1 LDVFSLFAKIGLDTS
16 DYERGLNDASG
27 KTHSFGEKLKSGL
40 SMAAKTVTVA
50 VGAATTAIGALA
62 KSSLDGY
69 AEYEQ
74 LVGGVE
80 TLFGAGGKSLEEY
93 AESVGGMTDK
103 VKRQYNDLIT
113 AQEFVMEDAANAYKT
128 AGLSANEYMETVTS
142 FSAALI
148 QSLGG
153 DTMAAAEYANTAIT
167 DMSDN
172 ANKMGTAMD
181 SIQNAYQGFA
191 KQNFTM
197 LDNLKLGYGGTKEE
211 MQRLL
216 EDAEKLS
223 GIEYDISSYA
233 DIVDAIHVV
242 QTEMGITGTT
252 ALEASTTIQGSVD
265 SMKSAWQN
273 LVVGIADENAD
284 LDGLIG
290 NFVDSVATAGENII
304 PRVEQILTGMGTVVE
319 KLGPII
325 AEKLPS
331 IISSVLPSMVE
342 SGMQLLGALGQGLID
357 NLPAIMDSAVQ
368 IVTTL
373 VQDISQSL
381 PELIPAAMEAIT
393 TIVQGLI
400 DNLPMLLEGA
410 LQLVQGLAD
419 GIIEAIPVLIEALP
433 ELIQGIVD
441 FLIEGIPMLID
452 AAISIIDGIVAAL
465 PDIIQALIDALPSI
479 IESLV
484 SGLISCIGALV
495 QGAIQLVVALVT
507 HMPEIIASLIEA
519 IPYII
524 TSIIDGFVDGLGSFV
539 ECGGQIMD
547 ALWQGI
553 QDIWDSMVTWFT
565 QTIPE
570 LIGNIGTWF
579 SELPGKVGQWFT
591 EVFNNVKAWGSNMW
605 NKAQEIA
612 KDFVNKFV
620 NFVKE
625 LPGKLWE
632 WLQNAISKVTSFAS
646 DLWNKAVEAGA
657 NLVKG
662 LWDGIQGLASW
673 LWEQVSGWISGIWDG
688 ICNFFGIHSP
698 STEMAWVGEM
708 LVKGLAGS
716 INENG
721 DEAVSAAENM
731 SENILKTMDGL
742 GKEMENA
749 ISSDLFPNEISSSV
763 KAYSGQG
770 RGTESGL
777 YGSSVFHITIN
788 GAKYSDEQSLARA
801 VAQEIQYMTERRSAA
816 FATA

>member
-1 LDVFSLFAKIGLDTS
+1 MDVFSLFARIGLDTS
-16 DYERGLNDASG
+16 DYDKGLNDASG

-40 SMAAKTVTVA
+40 ATAAKMGAVA
-50 VGAATTAIGALA
+50 ITAITTATTA
-62 KSSLDGY
+62 
-69 AEYEQ
+69 
-74 LVGGVE
+74 
-80 TLFGAGGKSLEEY
+80 
-93 AESVGGMTDK
+93 M
-103 VKRQYNDLIT
+103 
-113 AQEFVMEDAANAYKT
+113 
-128 AGLSANEYMETVTS
+128 
-142 FSAALI
+142 
-148 QSLGG
+148 
-153 DTMAAAEYANTAIT
+153 
-167 DMSDN
+167 
-172 ANKMGTAMD
+172 
-181 SIQNAYQGFA
+181 
-191 KQNFTM
+191 
-197 LDNLKLGYGGTKEE
+197 
-211 MQRLL
+211 
-216 EDAEKLS
+216 
-223 GIEYDISSYA
+223 
-233 DIVDAIHVV
+233 
-242 QTEMGITGTT
+242 TT
-252 ALEASTTIQGSVD
+252 ALVKGVSETAAYGDNIDKMSQKMGMSAQAYQEWDAVMQHSGTSIESLQAG
-265 SMKSAWQN
+265 MKTLA
-273 LVVGIADENAD
+273 NA
-284 LDGLIG
+284 
-290 NFVDSVATAGENII
+290 
-304 PRVEQILTGMGTVVE
+304 
-319 KLGPII
+319 
-325 AEKLPS
+325 
-331 IISSVLPSMVE
+331 VE
-342 SGMQLLGALGQGLID
+342 SGNKAFDRLGITQEQITSMNNEELFSATITALQNVENETERTYLAGQLLGRGATELGALLNTSAEDTQAMKDRVHELGGVLSDEAVKNAAKFQDSLQDMQTAISGVGRSILSDFMPGLTDLMDGFTRMITGEDYADELIASGIGGIATAIEGSIGSITSVSQTIIPTVVSAATELLPMVGELGTGILSSLSTAIID
-357 NLPAIMDSAVQ
+357 NLPDIISAGSDILLELITSIISALPELANAATE
-368 IVTTL
+368 IVSSL
-373 VQDISQSL
+373 VNSLSQSL
-381 PELIPAAMEAIT
+381 PELIPAAVEALT

-400 DNLPMLLEGA
+400 DNLPMLLDGA

-419 GIIEAIPVLIEALP
+419 GILEALPVLIEALP

-519 IPYII
+519 IPDII

-565 QTIPE
+565 VTIPE

-591 EVFNNVKAWGSNMW
+591 ELFNNVKAWGSDMW
-605 NKAQEIA
+605 NKAKQIA
-612 KDFVNKFV
+612 KDFVDKFV
-620 NFVKE
+620 KFIKE
-625 LPGKLWE
+625 LPGKLGK
-632 WLQNAISKVTSFAS
+632 WLEEAISNVTSFAS
-646 DLWNKAVEAGA
+646 DLWDKAVEAGG

-662 LWDGIQGLASW
+662 LWDGITGLATW
-673 LWEQVSGWISGIWDG
+673 LWDQVSSWASGIWDG
-688 ICNFFGIHSP
+688 ICGIFGIHSP
-698 STEMAWVGEM
+698 SRKMAWAGEM

-716 INENG
+716 IDENG

-749 ISSDLFPNEISSSV
+749 ISSDLFPDEISSSV